1 MVGRLRTE
9 SLVWITSIAS
19 DPHGRCLWP
28 LEAGFCALRGMRP
41 TAITTQVQRIERPDW
56 HLDSPINR
64 EIADLV
70 APSYVDATALL
81 ERELAH
87 NDLLYYIRD
96 EDRRLVTFFMIARES
111 VAVEGDL
118 IPAIFLGLSATSQQ
132 TKGSGLYRTLF
143 QAFIEDART
152 WQQAL
157 ARPLLLWATTATP
170 SSYHGARMMFDSL
183 EPRPDGSCE
192 AESATVA
199 NALRARYG
207 LGPVD
212 PPGNPFVMKGVA
224 SGTRYSPEEEARLAA
239 ICRKTG
245 FDLFDRIGVDQRNG
259 DRLLVT
265 CRLPIGPRNG
275 GSR

>member
-1 MVGRLRTE
+1 M
-9 SLVWITSIAS
+9 
-19 DPHGRCLWP
+19 WP
-28 LEAGFCALRGMRP
+28 LAAVFCAWKGMR
-41 TAITTQVQRIERPDW
+41 AIATTTCVQRIERPDW

-81 ERELAH
+81 DRELAH

-96 EDRRLVTFFMIARES
+96 DDGRLVTFFMIARES
-111 VAVEGDL
+111 VAVDGDL
-118 IPAIFLGLSATSQQ
+118 VPAIFLGLSATSQQ

-157 ARPLLLWATTATP
+157 GRPLLLWATTATP
-170 SSYHGARMMFDSL
+170 SSYHGARMMFDGL
-183 EPRPDGSCE
+183 EPRPDGSYE
-192 AESATVA
+192 AESRSIA

-212 PPGNPFVMKGVA
+212 PPGNPFVMKGA
-224 SGTRYSPEEEARLAA
+224 AESTRYSPDEEARLAE

-245 FDLFDRIGVDQRNG
+245 FDLFDRIGVDQRRG
-259 DRLLVT
+259 DRALVI
-265 CRLPIGPRNG
+265 CRLPVDATNR